1 MTPDAPGMPTGDQ
14 LVVFGILAGALAL
27 FIWDR
32 WRYDL
37 VALLALV
44 ASVVLGVVPGEKA
57 FAGFA
62 DTAVVTVAAVLVLST
77 AIRNSGI
84 IDTALRPL
92 APLLR
97 GPDAQVLVL
106 AGMVATLSAFMNNV
120 GALAV
125 FLPVALRVAQRTGRS
140 PAELL
145 MPLSFASLLGGLITL
160 VGTPPNILISGVRRD
175 MLGEGF
181 AMFDFAPV
189 GLGVTAAG
197 LAVVAVGWRLLPR
210 HRRGQ
215 GDPQDKFR
223 IEDYMMEVR
232 LPASSPFVGRTV
244 RQLEDEGE
252 GDVTVAAV
260 VREGFRRYVPHG
272 HWTLLAGDIL
282 LLEGDPTIVK
292 RVADA
297 AGLVLADD
305 GDDTPPVAAG
315 DEGYGVVEAVVTET
329 ASVVG
334 CSPAEL
340 RLRQRYGVNLLA
352 IGRRDRTTIT
362 RLKRVKLQPGDVVV
376 LQGPLAEMPETLAAL
391 GCLPL
396 AERNL
401 QLGRRRNLLLPAAVM
416 AAAVLLAS
424 LDVLPIGVA
433 FVAAVL
439 ALVLA
444 DGLSLREVY
453 ASVEWPVVVLLG
465 ALIPVSNALRD
476 TGGTE
481 VIAGWLSLAV
491 SGIPPVAAL
500 ALIMAATML
509 VTPVLNNAATVLVM
523 APIGAGL
530 AQRLGLSPDAFFMA
544 VAVGASSDFLTP
556 IGHQSNTLV
565 MGPAG
570 YRFGDYWRLGLPL
583 SLTVLAVGV
592 PLIAVVWPLQG

>member
-1 MTPDAPGMPTGDQ
+1 MPTGDQ
-14 LVVFGILAGALAL
+14 LIVFGILAGALAL

-32 WRYDL
+32 LRYDL
-37 VALLALV
+37 VAMLALV
-44 ASVVLGVVPGEKA
+44 AAVVLGVVPGEKA
-57 FAGFA
+57 FSGFS

-77 AIRNSGI
+77 AIRNSGLV
-84 IDTALRPL
+84 DAALRPL
-92 APLLR
+92 GPLLR
-97 GPDAQVLVL
+97 GPDAQVLIL

-125 FLPVALRVAQRTGRS
+125 FLPVALRVAQRSGRS

-197 LAVVAVGWRLLPR
+197 LLIVAVGWRLLPR

-223 IEDYMMEVR
+223 IEDYTMEVR
-232 LPASSPFVGRTV
+232 LPEGSPFVGRTV

-272 HWTLLAGDIL
+272 HWTLLADDIL

-297 AGLVLADD
+297 AGLVLEDD
-305 GDDTPPVAAG
+305 GDDTPPLAAG
-315 DEGYGVVEAVVTET
+315 DGYGVVEAVVTET
-329 ASVVG
+329 SPVVG

-340 RLRQRYGVNLLA
+340 RLRHRYGVNLLA
-352 IGRRDRTTIT
+352 IGRHDRTAIT
-362 RLKRVKLQPGDVVV
+362 RLKRVKLQPGDVIV
-376 LQGPLAEMPETLAAL
+376 LQGPLADMPDTLAAL

-401 QLGRRRNLLLPAAVM
+401 QLGKPGNRVLPAAVM
-416 AAAVLLAS
+416 AAAVLLAA
-424 LDVLPIGVA
+424 LGLLPVAVA

-439 ALVLA
+439 VLVLTRA
-444 DGLSLREVY
+444 LALREVY
-453 ASVEWPVVVLLG
+453 GSIEWPVIVLLG

-491 SGIPPVAAL
+491 SGVPPVVAL

-523 APIGAGL
+523 APIGVGL
-530 AQRLGLSPDAFFMA
+530 AQHLGLNPDPFLMA

-570 YRFGDYWRLGLPL
+570 YRFSDYWRLGLPL

-592 PLIAVVWPLQG
+592 PLIALVWPLTG